1 MYYITVA
8 SIKCYI
14 LYLELSELYTQSQLP
29 YIKMKK
35 MSFLCKRI
43 LSEFSKEVE
52 CLISHILFNIS
63 NTV

>member
-35 MSFLCKRI
+35 YLFFVKEFYLSFLKR
-43 LSEFSKEVE
+43 
-52 CLISHILFNIS
+52 
-63 NTV
+63 